1 MYETRNCE
9 KLVGRSREE
18 ADGWQIDLHRDL
30 PEKKTRLALAQQKQK
45 RRIESKVTAGK
56 EAAQREEKT

>member
-30 PEKKTRLALAQQKQK
+30 PEKKRDLRWHNKNKNA
-45 RRIESKVTAGK
+45 ESRAK
-56 EAAQREEKT
+56 